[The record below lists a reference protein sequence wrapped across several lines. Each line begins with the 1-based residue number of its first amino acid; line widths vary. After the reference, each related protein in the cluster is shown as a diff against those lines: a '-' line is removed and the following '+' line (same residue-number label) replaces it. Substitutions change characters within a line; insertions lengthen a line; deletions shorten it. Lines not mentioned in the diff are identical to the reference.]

1 MIRAVIFDMDGVLI
15 DTEKYYTKYW
25 AMAGRQLGFPMT
37 KEHGLFLRSFAGKYC
52 KPLLEEI
59 FGPEFDY
66 TAVRE
71 LRKKLMEPALIKAGI
86 EKKPGADSLLAY
98 LKNHGIRAAVATA
111 SDISRAEKYL
121 TEIGI
126 RDKFDEVICVDM
138 IENGKPMPD
147 IYRCACRRLGL
158 KPCECMAVEDSP
170 NGILSAYQ
178 AGCQVVMVPDL
189 TQADDLLKTML
200 YASVESLDKIEEL
213 LERERLSRIVKPR
226 EARHERVYYENHH
239 FTG

>member
-25 AMAGRQLGFPMT
+25 AMAGQQLGFPM
-37 KEHGLFLRSFAGKYC
+37 KKAHGLFLRSFAGKYC
-52 KPLLEEI
+52 RPMLEEI

-71 LRKKLMEPALIKAGI
+71 LRKKLMEPALLRAGVEKKAGV
-86 EKKPGADSLLAY
+86 DRLLSY
-98 LKNHGIRAAVATA
+98 LKAHGIRTAVATA

-121 TEIGI
+121 TEIDI
-126 RDKFDEVICVDM
+126 RDKLDEVICVDM

-147 IYRCACRRLGL
+147 IYLRACESLKL
-158 KPCECMAVEDSP
+158 KPRECMAVEDSP
-170 NGILSAYQ
+170 NGIFSAYQ

-189 TQADDLLKTML
+189 TQTDDILKTML
-200 YASVESLDKIEEL
+200 YASVESLDKIEDL
-213 LERERLSRIVKPR
+213 LERERI
-226 EARHERVYYENHH
+226 YDENYH
-239 FTG
+239 FAG